1 MASQSH
7 SMMVLPFGGATTKSF
22 SKIREVVM
30 FRRDSIAKGLA
41 AGAIGGLA
49 GTIVMTQFQNAWQ
62 KAAQKMNKQNAD
74 GEVSTPRDMGD
85 ELRGVHTGTEGTSVP
100 RSAKVYS
107 VRQETA
113 KKASEKQD
121 GGNATAKVAEAV
133 ARVGG
138 KSLSNDQKEKG
149 GIVVHYAF
157 GTLMGALYGVAA
169 EMGSRRIGR
178 NSVLPGLG
186 FGAALFAGADEVVV
200 PALRLSKS
208 PAEATWREHLYG
220 FASHLVY
227 GTTAAAVFKAT
238 RKAL

>member
-1 MASQSH
+1 
-7 SMMVLPFGGATTKSF
+7 
-22 SKIREVVM
+22 M
-30 FRRDSIAKGLA
+30 FRRHSVAKGLA

-62 KAAQKMNKQNAD
+62 KAAQKINKQQAEE
-74 GEVSTPRDMGD
+74 EVSAPRDLSD
-85 ELRGVHTGTEGTSVP
+85 ESREMQTGTEATSGT

-107 VRQETA
+107 VRQERTE
-113 KKASEKQD
+113 KRESEKQGD
-121 GGNATAKVAEAV
+121 GNATAKVAEVV
-133 ARVGG
+133 ARAGG
-138 KSLSNDQKEKG
+138 KDLSTDQKEKG
-149 GIVVHYAF
+149 GMVVHYAF

-178 NSVLPGLG
+178 NSVLSGLG
-186 FGAALFAGADEVVV
+186 FGAALFAGADEVAV

-208 PAEATWREHLYG
+208 PAEATWFEHLYG

-227 GTTAAAVFKAT
+227 GTTAATVFRAT

>member
-1 MASQSH
+1 
-7 SMMVLPFGGATTKSF
+7 
-22 SKIREVVM
+22 M
-30 FRRDSIAKGLA
+30 FRRHSVAKGLA

-62 KAAQKMNKQNAD
+62 KAAQKMNKQNAEED
-74 GEVSTPRDMGD
+74 FSAPRDLSD
-85 ELRGVHTGTEGTSVP
+85 EFREVQTGTEGTSAT

-107 VRQETA
+107 VRKEE
-113 KKASEKQD
+113 KKESEKAND
-121 GGNATAKVAEAV
+121 GNATTKVAEAV

-138 KSLSNDQKEKG
+138 KSLSNDQKKKG
-149 GIVVHYAF
+149 GIMVHYAF

-178 NSVLPGLG
+178 NPVLPGLG

-208 PAEATWREHLYG
+208 PAQASWSEHLYG

-227 GTTAAAVFKAT
+227 GTTAAAVFRAT

>member
-1 MASQSH
+1 
-7 SMMVLPFGGATTKSF
+7 
-22 SKIREVVM
+22 M
-30 FRRDSIAKGLA
+30 FRRHSVAKGLA

-62 KAAQKMNKQNAD
+62 KAAQKMNEQNAD
-74 GEVSTPRDMGD
+74 DDVLEPRDLSD
-85 ELRGVHTGTEGTSVP
+85 ELRGVQTGTEGTSAT

-107 VRQETA
+107 VRKDE
-113 KKASEKQD
+113 KKESEKAND
-121 GGNATAKVAEAV
+121 GNATAKVAEAV

-138 KSLSNDQKEKG
+138 KSLSAEQKEKG
-149 GIVVHYAF
+149 GMMVHYAF

-169 EMGSRRIGR
+169 EMGSRRIKK
-178 NSVLPGLG
+178 NSVLSGLG
-186 FGAALFAGADEVVV
+186 FGAALFAGADEVAV

-208 PAEATWREHLYG
+208 PDEATWREHLYG
-220 FASHLVY
+220 FASHLMY

>member
-1 MASQSH
+1 
-7 SMMVLPFGGATTKSF
+7 
-22 SKIREVVM
+22 M
-30 FRRDSIAKGLA
+30 FRRHSVAKGLA

-62 KAAQKMNKQNAD
+62 KAAQKINKQQAEE
-74 GEVSTPRDMGD
+74 EVSAPRDLSD
-85 ELRGVHTGTEGTSVP
+85 ESREMQTGTEATSGT

-107 VRQETA
+107 VRQERTE
-113 KKASEKQD
+113 KRESEKQGD
-121 GGNATAKVAEAV
+121 GNATAKVAEVV
-133 ARVGG
+133 ARAGG
-138 KSLSNDQKEKG
+138 KDLSTDQKEKG
-149 GIVVHYAF
+149 GMVVHYAF

-178 NSVLPGLG
+178 NSVLSGLG
-186 FGAALFAGADEVVV
+186 FGAALFAGADEVAV

-208 PAEATWREHLYG
+208 PAEATWSEHLYG

-227 GTTAAAVFKAT
+227 GTTAATVFRAT

>member
-1 MASQSH
+1 
-7 SMMVLPFGGATTKSF
+7 
-22 SKIREVVM
+22 M
-30 FRRDSIAKGLA
+30 FRRHSVAKGLA

-62 KAAQKMNKQNAD
+62 KAAKKVNAQPAAED
-74 GEVSTPRDMGD
+74 VPASRDMSD
-85 ELRGVHTGTEGTSVP
+85 ESTETQTGTEGTSGT

-107 VRQETA
+107 VRQEREKKEP
-113 KKASEKQD
+113 KKAD
-121 GGNATAKVAEAV
+121 DGNATAKVAETV

-138 KSLSNDQKEKG
+138 KSLSSDQKEKG
-149 GIVVHYAF
+149 GMVVHYAF

-178 NSVLPGLG
+178 NSVLSGLG
-186 FGAALFAGADEVVV
+186 FGAALFAGADEVAV

-208 PAEATWREHLYG
+208 PAEASWPEHLYG

-227 GTTAAAVFKAT
+227 GSTAAAVFKAA